1 MSTKQIEKT
10 VKAVL
15 VDNRCQYLSSTG
27 RRCRSLAARDSS
39 RASGLS
45 NFCVSHSQLEQQ
57 YINSKSVVK
66 ELLGKMDNF
75 RTAVAVNDVLGR
87 LFVLQAQNRIPIRN
101 AMALAYTAQ
110 VILSSIDAVREEVV
124 NAESEDSHNA
134 IVQTAIDAAYGPLED
149 DEEES
154 EEQDVEKSEEE
165 HEADQ
170 AEEKK
175 TTFQSQVDAVVKI
188 LGG

>member
-1 MSTKQIEKT
+1 
-10 VKAVL
+10 
-15 VDNRCQYLSSTG
+15 
-27 RRCRSLAARDSS
+27 
-39 RASGLS
+39 
-45 NFCVSHSQLEQQ
+45 
-57 YINSKSVVK
+57 
-66 ELLGKMDNF
+66 MDNF

-110 VILSSIDAVREEVV
+110 VILSSIDAVSEEVV